1 MINNVRRVILGTNEF
16 DNVEVSP
23 NLVLDFSNQ
32 KKTTH
37 TYTPA
42 EGQTQGVLSHED
54 IFNSENISGVGGVPG
69 QILTTTILPMCLKI
83 TTGLNPR
90 RVRRAGIISRM
101 RRSLP

>member
-1 MINNVRRVILGTNEF
+1 MKNEAEKNMINNLRRVLLGTNEF

-32 KKTTH
+32 KSTEH

-54 IFNSENISGVGGVPG
+54 LYDEENE
-69 QILTTTILPMCLKI
+69 
-83 TTGLNPR
+83 R
-90 RVRRAGIISRM
+90 RGRCARHR
-101 RRSLP
+101 L